1 MGWRNMGRWFIYK
14 EMNKKIF
21 NLIDNNFAHDK
32 YSVAG
37 VDSKHI
43 AWDRELKD
51 LNNPTFYSHIRM
63 LDIQKGLSSKD
74 KSYGFIVESRGIE
87 ALGYQLVEP
96 VIPYFDKVFTHNSD
110 FIKKYENCKWI
121 PGGGIWIGGRNDL
134 PHGEGE
140 IQIYNKNKL
149 CSMVSS
155 NKKMCEL
162 HLVRL
167 QIIDFLKNNTKI
179 DKFTGGGGPGD
190 GNWLPIFRTL
200 KDYMF
205 SIVIE
210 NYIDDLYFTEKIL
223 NCFATGTIPIYLGA
237 RNIGSVFD
245 KNGILQFSSFEE
257 FNNILNNLS
266 EDEYHS
272 RMEAVKYNF
281 EKCLQFRSI
290 EDYIYEKYFITR

>member
-1 MGWRNMGRWFIYK
+1 
-14 EMNKKIF
+14 MNKKIF

-37 VDSKHI
+37 VDSKYI
-43 AWDRELKD
+43 IWDRDLKD

-63 LDIQKGLSSKD
+63 LDIEKQLSTKD
-74 KSYGFIVESRGIE
+74 KSYGFIIESRAIE
-87 ALGYQLVEP
+87 GLGYQLVENVLP
-96 VIPYFDKVFTHNSD
+96 KFNKVFTHNSE
-110 FIKKYENCKWI
+110 FIKKYDNCKWI

-140 IQIYNKNKL
+140 IGIYNKNKL

-162 HLVRL
+162 HLIRL
-167 QIIDFLKNNTKI
+167 QIMQSIQENSKI
-179 DKFTGGGGPGD
+179 DKFFGGGGPGD

-210 NYIDDLYFTEKIL
+210 NFIDDLYFTEKLL
-223 NCFATGTIPIYLGA
+223 NCFATGTIPIYVGA
-237 RNIGSVFD
+237 RNINSVFD
-245 KNGILQFSSFEE
+245 KNGILQFNSFEE
-257 FNNILNNLS
+257 FNNIIDKLS
-266 EDEYHS
+266 ENQYYS
-272 RMEAVKYNF
+272 RIEAIKNNF
-281 EKCLQFRSI
+281 EKCKEFRSI
-290 EDYIYEKYFITR
+290 EDYIYEKYFITG

>member
-1 MGWRNMGRWFIYK
+1 M
-14 EMNKKIF
+14 EKKTF

-37 VDSKHI
+37 VDSKYI
-43 AWDRELKD
+43 NWDRDLKD

-63 LDIQKGLSSKD
+63 LDIQRGATPKD
-74 KSYGFIVESRGIE
+74 KSYGFIIESRGIE

-121 PGGGIWIGGRNDL
+121 PGGGIWVEGREGA
-134 PHGEGE
+134 PHGEGKM
-140 IQIYNKNKL
+140 QIYNKNKL

-155 NKKMCEL
+155 DKKMCQL

-167 QIIDFLKNNTKI
+167 QIMGLLENNSKI
-179 DKFTGGGGPGD
+179 DKFLGGGGPGQ

-210 NYIDDLYFTEKIL
+210 NFIDDLYFTEKIL
-223 NCFATGTIPIYLGA
+223 NCFATGTIPIYVGA
-237 RNIGSVFD
+237 RDIGTIFD
-245 KNGILQFSSFEE
+245 KNGILQFSSFEQ
-257 FNNILNNLS
+257 FHDIIANLS
-266 EDEYHS
+266 EDQYYS
-272 RMEAVKYNF
+272 RIEAVKYNF
-281 EKCLQFRSI
+281 EKCLQFKSI

>member
-1 MGWRNMGRWFIYK
+1 
-14 EMNKKIF
+14 MNKKVF
-21 NLIDNNFAHDK
+21 NLIDGNFAHEK

-37 VDSKHI
+37 RNSEHI
-43 AWDRELKD
+43 IWDRELKD
-51 LNNPTFYSHIRM
+51 LNNPTFYSHIKM
-63 LDIQKGLSSKD
+63 LDIQKGLTSKNN
-74 KSYGFIVESRGIE
+74 SYGFIIESRSIE

-96 VIPYFDKVFTHNSD
+96 AVPYFNKVFTHNSD

-121 PGGGIWIGGRNDL
+121 PGGGIWIEGREDT
-134 PHGEGE
+134 PHAEGK
-140 IQIYNKNKL
+140 IAIHNKNKL

-155 NKKMCEL
+155 NKKMCQL
-162 HLVRL
+162 HLIRL
-167 QIIDFLKNNTKI
+167 QIMESIQNNSKI
-179 DKFTGGGGPGD
+179 DKFFGGGGPGD

-237 RNIGSVFD
+237 KNIGSIFD

-257 FNNILNNLS
+257 FNNIINNLS
-266 EDEYHS
+266 EDQYFS
-272 RMEAVKYNF
+272 KMEAIKYNF
-281 EKCLQFRSI
+281 ERCLEFKSI
-290 EDYIYEKYFITR
+290 EDYIYEKYFTTG